1 MMTKGG
7 GGGALVS
14 LLRCWWSG
22 TALYLCYHLIIIL
35 SSVGYTWL
43 TTPSIVLY
51 CIALYYI
58 VLEHLYSAFSQHKA
72 LQKALHL
79 YQHKEEEDQSL
90 IKAGL
95 RHARVC

>member
-1 MMTKGG
+1 MHWCRCCDVGG
-7 GGGALVS
+7 QAS
-14 LLRCWWSG
+14 R
-22 TALYLCYHLIIIL
+22 YLCYHLIIIL

-90 IKAGL
+90 IKAGPK
-95 RHARVC
+95 ARTGMLC